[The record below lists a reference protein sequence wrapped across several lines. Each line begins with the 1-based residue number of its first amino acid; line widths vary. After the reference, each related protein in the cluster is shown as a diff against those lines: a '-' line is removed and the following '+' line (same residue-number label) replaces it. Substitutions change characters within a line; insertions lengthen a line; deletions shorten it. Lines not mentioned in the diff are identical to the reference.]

1 MDALID
7 QVAHKSQRCTG
18 RKEKCFNF
26 ELKLRHYLQFN
37 NLQSKINDFF
47 GKIWRKVG
55 FSILIKD
62 KDALINEEDNKDLTI
77 GATVED
83 DEDESS

>member
-1 MDALID
+1 MDTLTD
-7 QVAHKSQRCTG
+7 QVAQQSQRCTK

-26 ELKLRHYLQFN
+26 ELKLRHYFQFN

-55 FSILIKD
+55 LSILIKN

-77 GATVED
+77 AATVED

>member
-1 MDALID
+1 MI
-7 QVAHKSQRCTG
+7 
-18 RKEKCFNF
+18 
-26 ELKLRHYLQFN
+26 
-37 NLQSKINDFF
+37 FF

-62 KDALINEEDNKDLTI
+62 KDALINEEDNKDPTI

-83 DEDESS
+83 DEDESSWYKQPGIRPDERDHLAGRHNTATDILRLAPANNIC

>member
-1 MDALID
+1 MI
-7 QVAHKSQRCTG
+7 
-18 RKEKCFNF
+18 
-26 ELKLRHYLQFN
+26 
-37 NLQSKINDFF
+37 FF

-83 DEDESS
+83 DVDECS